1 MSTSARPSA
10 QRPVRAMPI
19 EYLSCLLITYQRQ
32 EGMDV
37 DDGRGHDS
45 DPESEEGNELFE
57 VGY

>member
-1 MSTSARPSA
+1 
-10 QRPVRAMPI
+10 MPI

-37 DDGRGHDS
+37 DDGRGRDS
-45 DPESEEGNELFE
+45 DPESEEGDELFE